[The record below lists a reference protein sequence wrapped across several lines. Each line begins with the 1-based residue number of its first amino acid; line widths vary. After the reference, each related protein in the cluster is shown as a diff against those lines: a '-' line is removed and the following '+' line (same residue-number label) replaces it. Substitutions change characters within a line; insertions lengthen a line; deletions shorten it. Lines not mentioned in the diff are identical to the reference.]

1 MQEFGDIE
9 RLILTRQSVMAY
21 YNWKLFLKKARE
33 RNTTQHAKLLKI
45 CYSTYVW
52 SLQEAKDFVVPNY
65 RD

>member
-21 YNWKLFLKKARE
+21 YNWKLFYKKPE
-33 RNTTQHAKLLKI
+33 KRNMTQHVKLLRI